1 MCGIV
6 GIISGNEVSN
16 ELYESLLCL
25 QHRGQDSAGIGTYS
39 GKFHIKKGLG
49 LVREVFG
56 RKDIGYLGGNMGI
69 GQVRYP
75 TIGGASID
83 DLQPF
88 RVSSP
93 YGIMMAHNGNIF
105 NFWQLKEELFQKD
118 LRMVNSNND
127 LEVILNVFAYELS
140 RFKLDDFFDSI
151 CEAVKSVHTRVKG
164 AYSVVGMIA
173 GKGLIAF
180 RDPHGIRPLVW
191 GRRTVNGKTEHIF
204 SSENTMFAITGFD
217 FYRDVAPGELV
228 FVDLNGEVHT
238 RRITEKEFH
247 PCIFEYVYFA
257 RVDATLNGVNVYKS
271 RLYMGENLG
280 KKINRLFPNLEIDLV
295 VPAPQSATTAA
306 LSCAHE
312 LGVRYSESIV
322 KNVYIGRSF
331 IMPGQEQRR
340 RANNYKLSA
349 IEVEIRGKNILVVD
363 DSIVRGTV
371 SKHIVQMLRQNGAK
385 KVYFAS
391 ASPALK
397 YPDLYGIDLPTRD
410 EFVAYNRTEEQI
422 CEYIGADLLVY
433 QDLEDLIEAVK
444 RKNDHKFSKP
454 HCAYFNGDYPTN
466 DVTEEVL
473 DEIEAIRKKERQEDK
488 LKKQL
493 ETN

>member
-6 GIISGNEVSN
+6 GIISCSGVST

-39 GKFHIKKGLG
+39 DHFHIKKGLG
-49 LVREVFG
+49 LVREVFLD
-56 RKDIGYLGGNMGI
+56 KDIEYLKGNMGI

-75 TIGGASID
+75 TIGGVSID
-83 DLQPF
+83 DVQPF

-93 YGIMMAHNGNIF
+93 YGIMMAHNGNVF
-105 NFWQLKEELFQKD
+105 NFWELKQELFERD
-118 LRMVNSNND
+118 LRMVNSGND
-127 LEVILNVFAYELS
+127 VELILNVLAYELS
-140 RFKLDDFFDSI
+140 QIPKGDFF
-151 CEAVKSVHTRVKG
+151 EALCQSVKAVHDRVRG

-173 GKGLIAF
+173 GKGLMAF

-191 GRRTVNGKTEHIF
+191 GRRTVNGKTDHIF
-204 SSENTMFAITGFD
+204 ASENTMFGIAGFEY
-217 FYRDVAPGELV
+217 YRDVQPGELV
-228 FVDLNGEVHT
+228 LVQPDGEVFC
-238 RRITEKEFH
+238 RRITEKEFR
-247 PCIFEYVYFA
+247 PCVFEYVYFA

-280 KKINRLFPNLEIDLV
+280 KKIKREFPDLDIDLV

-331 IMPGQEQRR
+331 IMPGQEQRQ
-340 RANNYKLSA
+340 RANTYKLSA

-371 SKHIVQMLRQNGAK
+371 SRHIVQMLRNCGAK

-391 ASPALK
+391 ASPPLR

-410 EFVAYNRTEEQI
+410 EFVAFERNEDEIREF
-422 CEYIGADLLVY
+422 IGADLLVY
-433 QDLEDLIEAVK
+433 QDKEDLLEAVM
-444 RKNDHKFSKP
+444 RKGNLQFTRP
-454 HCAYFNGDYPTN
+454 HAAYFDGDYPTG
-466 DVTEEVL
+466 DVTEATLE
-473 DEIEAIRKKERQEDK
+473 EIESIRKRERKQAA
-488 LKKQL
+488 KKS
-493 ETN
+493 